1 MNYYNAYQRNI
12 ETGMFLCFEN
22 GYYLFELENGVI
34 INFEQI
40 NKNILKE
47 FDLKSDKYKTKMFM
61 VYYIE
66 IFDDLDDEDFI
77 IYKLDGLELL

>member
-1 MNYYNAYQRNI
+1 MNYYIAHQTYSV
-12 ETGMFLCFEN
+12 TGLYKGYEN
-22 GYYLFELENGVI
+22 GYYLFELNNGVI

-40 NKNILKE
+40 NKNVLKE
-47 FDLKSDKYKTKMFM
+47 YDLKSDLYKTKTFI
-61 VYYIE
+61 VHYLE